1 LSGDKN
7 AKTSEDGK
15 ASEDAKA
22 KRRGPA
28 GFMRQAGRAV
38 VSGGACIKRGVKA
51 GAVKIWAGI
60 KRQVRFRCQ
69 ALFFRC

>member
-1 LSGDKN
+1 MHSSDSVPCADNL
-7 AKTSEDGK
+7 AVQQAPETSSDLK
-15 ASEDAKA
+15 DA

-28 GFMRQAGRAV
+28 AFMRQAGGNV

-60 KRQVRFRCQ
+60 RRQVRFHC
-69 ALFFRC
+69 